1 MMDEHE
7 TEDENEDD
15 RHRDLPRTT
24 TTGDEE
30 QDYRQPGDASVQVS
44 ARNDPRE
51 TDPDSTAHSE
61 DDNLLPEVD
70 EDREEEQEDLG
81 DIERPASN
89 RTDRPYGQS

>member
-1 MMDEHE
+1 VAVDSQAVGLGTAGAGRSVENEEDAMMDEHE

-24 TTGDEE
+24 TTG
-30 QDYRQPGDASVQVS
+30 
-44 ARNDPRE
+44 
-51 TDPDSTAHSE
+51 
-61 DDNLLPEVD
+61 D